1 MCYLIFM
8 KILIVDDS
16 QNWIN
21 YHTFAVKELFA
32 DCVIDTA
39 NSAQEGIARIT
50 ANIDEPYDI
59 ILTDLQMETDFLP
72 LYAGEWFVREVQ
84 MFKEYKNS
92 RIVIISATSN
102 IKRIAEKYNVECIP
116 KYMCKT
122 LDAYNILKI

>member
-1 MCYLIFM
+1 M
-8 KILIVDDS
+8 
-16 QNWIN
+16 
-21 YHTFAVKELFA
+21 
-32 DCVIDTA
+32 IDTA